1 MLNHSWIRGAATLH
15 PNLVACNYLIAP
27 RESFSSSATEALLKT
42 VQVRRAVLDD
52 QMVPHAP

>member
-1 MLNHSWIRGAATLH
+1 MLH

-42 VQVRRAVLDD
+42 VQVRRAALDD
-52 QMVPHAP
+52 QLVPHAP